1 MNPGAFSHGASFRDP
16 SGFIFRRKG
25 TIFRQINTVYEPHYR
40 RFVDSGLRQELLE
53 GGLLLPYQEQ
63 TLEAGMTS
71 DAWLVLEPETVEL
84 ISYPWEW
91 SFSQRKDAALVT
103 LEIARRAR
111 QKGMVLKDANAFNMQ
126 FHRGKPVL
134 IDHLSFEIIEEG
146 EPWVAYHQF
155 CEQFLAPLA
164 LMALVDVRLGSMLR
178 SHTGGIPLDL
188 ASMLLPSST
197 KLKLGLLAHIHGHAK
212 ARSGEGG
219 KGGASAKMSETAHA
233 ALLDNLQTT
242 VSSLTWK
249 PSGTVWGDYY
259 DNTNYSNEAMDEKKR
274 MVRGLLETME
284 FAPATC
290 WDLGAN
296 TGEFSLLAAGLGIE
310 TTAWDFDGAAVEKA
324 YLAVKEKKIPNLLPL
339 IQDFSNPTPRLG
351 WDLSERDSFADR
363 GPADV
368 VLALALVHH
377 LAIANNVPFRRI
389 ADWLSGL
396 GRAAIVE
403 FVPKSDSQVKRLLA
417 SRRDIFDHYDAASFE
432 DAMGRFFDLVSKEP
446 IPGTERTL
454 YLFRR
459 SE

>member
-1 MNPGAFSHGASFRDP
+1 VNPGAFSHGASFRDP

-25 TIFRQINTVYEPHYR
+25 TIFRQVNRVFEPHYR
-40 RFVDSGLRQELLE
+40 RFVDSGLQEELLTA
-53 GGLLLPYQEQ
+53 GLLLPYEEQ
-63 TLEAGMTS
+63 AVESGMTA
-71 DAWLVLEPETVEL
+71 DAWLVLEPEPVEL

-91 SFSQRKDAALVT
+91 SFSQRKDAALAT

-111 QKGMVLKDANAFNMQ
+111 QKGMVLKDANAFNIQ
-126 FHRGKPVL
+126 FYQGRPVL

-164 LMALVDVRLGSMLR
+164 LMALVDVRLGIMLR

-188 ASMLLPSST
+188 ASLLLPTTS

-212 ARSGEGG
+212 ARSGDGEKNSGG
-219 KGGASAKMSETAHA
+219 AKMSETSHI
-233 ALLDNLQTT
+233 ALLDNLQST
-242 VSSLTWK
+242 VASLSWK
-249 PSGTVWGDYY
+249 PSGTVWADYY
-259 DNTNYSNEAMDEKKR
+259 SNTNYSNEAMEEKKR
-274 MVRGLLETME
+274 MVRDFIRSLDSP
-284 FAPATC
+284 PATC

-296 TGEFSLLAAGLGIE
+296 TGEFSMLAADMGIE
-310 TTAWDFDGAAVEKA
+310 TTAWDFDTAAVEKGF
-324 YLAVKEKKIPNLLPL
+324 LAVKERGITNLLPL

-368 VLALALVHH
+368 VLALALLHH
-377 LAIANNVPFRRI
+377 LAIANNVPLLRI

-403 FVPKSDSQVKRLLA
+403 FVPKSDSQVKRLLS
-417 SRRDIFDHYDAASFE
+417 SRKDVFSHYDQASFE
-432 DAMGRFFDLVSKEP
+432 DAMGRFFDLIRKEP